1 MVGESSEWRTRYN
14 FNALTKIHPE
24 EDGMINLEGR
34 VAIVTGGRR
43 GIGRAIVE
51 LLAQRGADIVLGDR
65 DGEEASEAAEAIMK
79 ATGRRVQ
86 ACLVDVSDHVS
97 AKSMVDCA
105 LSDFGHV
112 DILVNNAGITRDTL
126 IMRMDEKD
134 WDDVIDT
141 NLKGAWNCSK
151 AVIRA
156 MIKQRYG
163 RIVNITS
170 VSGLA
175 GQAGQTNYSA
185 SKAGLIGLTKA
196 LAREVAS
203 RGITVNAVAP
213 GFVLTALTT
222 DLSPELKDTMMN
234 AIPIGRWGTAE
245 EVAAAVAFL
254 ASEEAAYITGH
265 VLSVDGGMMMM

>member
-1 MVGESSEWRTRYN
+1 
-14 FNALTKIHPE
+14 
-24 EDGMINLEGR
+24 MINLEGR

-51 LLAQRGADIVLGDR
+51 VLAQRGADIVLGDR
-65 DGEEASEAAEAIMK
+65 NVQEALETAEIIMA

-86 ACLVDVSDHVS
+86 ACLVDVADVQS

-105 LSDFGHV
+105 LDDFGHV

-126 IMRMDEKD
+126 IMRMNEND

-141 NLKGAWNCSK
+141 NLKGAWSCSK
-151 AVIRA
+151 AVIRS
-156 MIKQRYG
+156 MLKQRYG
-163 RIVNITS
+163 RIINITS

-175 GQAGQTNYSA
+175 GQAGQTNYSS
-185 SKAGLIGLTKA
+185 SKAGLIGLTKS

-213 GFVLTALTT
+213 GFVPTALTN
-222 DLSPELKDTMMN
+222 DLSQDLKDAMMN
-234 AIPIGRWGTAE
+234 VIPIGRWGKPE
-245 EVAAAVAFL
+245 EIAYAVAFL
-254 ASEEAAYITGH
+254 ASDEAAYISGQ